1 VFPTSVG
8 FFGGLGKDRKAL
20 ATIALIA
27 ISSGEVLGGAVF
39 GFFGHLTARR
49 GRDPIVLLGFLVS
62 MAAYFLTFLAIP
74 SGANLGETMEE
85 AFARPSK
92 ALVVLIAFLLGFSDA
107 CFNTQVTSLL
117 GGVFKEQA
125 SSAFAIFKFMQS
137 LSCAIAFFYS
147 PFLSLQWQ
155 LLAAVVLDVI
165 GTVAFC
171 KVCTPLPPGWTTLPP
186 LLFHPGGP
194 PFLHSSSTHPPLILH
209 SSSTPLP
216 LLLNSSSTPLLLLFS
231 GFQKIGT
238 AGTRNWFLAESLCT
252 TLNKTDKRK
261 QKSGQKQK
269 IFDRNRKP

>member
-186 LLFHPGGP
+186 LLFH
-194 PFLHSSSTHPPLILH
+194 

-216 LLLNSSSTPLLLLFS
+216 LLFHSSSTPPQLLFYSSSSPFLRLPENWYSWYQKLVS
-231 GFQKIGT
+231 G
-238 AGTRNWFLAESLCT
+238 
-252 TLNKTDKRK
+252 RK
-261 QKSGQKQK
+261 FVYDIKQ
-269 IFDRNRKP
+269 NR